1 MTAGSL
7 PMATATARS
16 HTGTFNVMFA
26 EGWRG
31 NRPARGVLKKKQRD
45 KKTVLFTVGCS
56 RIGEYERGEAHSHA
70 AYSAS
75 RKGGTKAK
83 PTYQRVT
90 TTPTPGHRPHPSQ
103 TPPPPSS
110 PPLARAGLA
119 RSSTPS
125 GLMDSVRHALG
136 SLWRIRSG
144 PRGTRAH
151 TIAYRRKA
159 RGFHFVEPDS
169 FR

>member
-103 TPPPPSS
+103 PPPPSLLS
-110 PPLARAGLA
+110 STCPSWPGPVLHPIGAHGLRPPRAGVTLED
-119 RSSTPS
+119 P
-125 GLMDSVRHALG
+125 VRPQGHPCPYNCLPAEGKGVPLC
-136 SLWRIRSG
+136 
-144 PRGTRAH
+144 RA
-151 TIAYRRKA
+151 
-159 RGFHFVEPDS
+159 
-169 FR
+169 